1 MALIKVIAVLGAL
14 LGMVPQGAWAE
25 DAGLVTLKT
34 ADDSRGWQ
42 AVGKLMLG
50 SRGFCTGT
58 LIEPRLVLT
67 AAHCLFDRETGARLD
82 TGEIQFLAGWRFGR
96 AAAYRGVRRALP
108 HPDYVYGGGDR
119 VERVRVDLALL
130 ELDQPIRNAAIP
142 PFETAPEPGLG
153 DQVGVVSYAQD
164 RAEAPS
170 LQETCDVLAVRQG
183 VLLLSCSVDFGSSG
197 APVFALGEGS
207 PRVISVVSAK
217 AEIEGRKISLAVPMQ
232 KPLDELRAML
242 AAGEGEV
249 GKRVSRVRTLSSGDG
264 GSVRFPKP

>member
-1 MALIKVIAVLGAL
+1 MSLIKVLAIVLAVAGTGAT
-14 LGMVPQGAWAE
+14 VA
-25 DAGLVTLKT
+25 DADETGLVTLKT
-34 ADDSRGWQ
+34 ADDSRGLQ

-50 SRGFCTGT
+50 DRGFCTGT

-67 AAHCLFDRETGARLD
+67 AAHCLFDRETGGRLD
-82 TGEIQFLAGWRFGR
+82 IAEIQFLAGWRYGR

-119 VERVRVDLALL
+119 VERVGVDLALL

-142 PFETAPEPGLG
+142 PIATDVDPLEG

-170 LQETCDVLAVRQG
+170 LQETCDVLAIRPE
-183 VLLLSCSVDFGSSG
+183 VLVLSCSVDFGSSG
-197 APVFALGEGS
+197 APVFALDEGS

-217 AEIEGRKISLAVPMQ
+217 AEVEGRKVSLAVPMQ
-232 KPLDELRAML
+232 EPLAELRAML
-242 AAGEGEV
+242 ENDAGEV
-249 GKRVSRVRTLSSGDG
+249 GKRVTGVRTLSAGEG
-264 GSVRFPKP
+264 RFPKP